1 MTLRRLC
8 PALLVLGVGLMIPF
22 ETPITLLLG
31 VAALLG
37 FVVSGVF
44 LVASPDFLDADQD

>member
-8 PALLVLGVGLMIPF
+8 PALLVVGVGLLIPF
-22 ETPITLLLG
+22 ETPITLALG

-44 LVASPDFLDADQD
+44 LVASPDFIDADEE